1 MELLT
6 QELIEQIPPLYE
18 QEGKGENALAYVKLC
33 TPDSN
38 FTWFI
43 TEYDADEKMCFGLID
58 GFEKELGYFSLN
70 EIEQIKGSMGLKVER
85 DISFRPTKLKDLGFD
100 YGN

>member
-6 QELIEQIPPLYE
+6 QELIKKIPTLYR
-18 QEGKGENALAYVKLC
+18 QDGKGSNALAYVKLF

-38 FTWFI
+38 FTWYI
-43 TEYDADEKMCFGLID
+43 TELDPEEGLCFGLIC

-70 EIEQIKGSMGLKVER
+70 EIEQIKGPMGLEVER
-85 DISFRPTKLKDLGFD
+85 DVSFQPTKLMNLGFD